1 MICDIVTLFP
11 GLIEPLFQQSILKR
25 AVEKGLLRIR
35 VRDLRDF
42 AEGKHRVA
50 DDAPYGGGPGMVL
63 KPEPIFR
70 AIDALRRE
78 EGPSRI
84 ILTSPQGR
92 RFSQDLAAEF
102 SCDTRRLVFICGHYE
117 GVDERVREGLA
128 VEEVSIGDYVI
139 TGGELA
145 AMVMI
150 DASARLVSG
159 VLGEPD
165 SLREESF
172 SFWELLEYPQYTRP
186 EEFRGMRVPS
196 VLTSGNHRAIA
207 AWRRQQALLNT
218 LRKRPDLVDRLKS
231 SDAKT
236 E

>member
-25 AVEKGLLRIR
+25 AVEKGLLRVRI
-35 VRDLRDF
+35 RDLRDY
-42 AEGKHRVA
+42 AEGKHRIA

-70 AIDALRRE
+70 AVDALLRE
-78 EGPSRI
+78 EGPTRI

-92 RFSQDLAAEF
+92 RFSQSLAAEF
-102 SCDTRRLVFICGHYE
+102 SSDPRRLVFICGHYE
-117 GVDERVREGLA
+117 GVDERVKEGIA
-128 VEEVSIGDYVI
+128 VEEVSIGDYVV

-145 AMVMI
+145 AMVMV
-150 DASARLVSG
+150 DASARLVPG

-172 SFWELLEYPQYTRP
+172 SSWQLLEYPQYTRP
-186 EEFRGMRVPS
+186 EEFRGMRVPP
-196 VLTSGNHRAIA
+196 VLVSGNHQAIA

-218 LRKRPDLVDRLKS
+218 LRKRPDLVEQLNS
-231 SDAKT
+231 TDAKS